1 MKIYT
6 KTGDAGTTG
15 LFGGPRVA
23 KNDPRI
29 CSYGSVDELNAVI
42 GLARAYQPPR
52 VLDEMLAVIQHQ
64 LFSIGAELATPDP
77 EKHGLKW
84 SGDLYVNQM
93 EGWIDQLDKDL
104 TPLKNFILPG
114 GSQQAAQLHIAR
126 TVCRRTEREIV
137 SFNNS
142 GRVSDASHI
151 VVFLN
156 RLSDLLFVMA
166 RFANLQQ
173 GVPDVVW
180 ESKPK

>member
-23 KNDPRI
+23 KDDPRI
-29 CSYGSVDELNAVI
+29 CSYGSIDELNAVL
-42 GLARAYQPPR
+42 GLARGQS
-52 VLDEMLAVIQHQ
+52 LDTKLDSMLAVVQHQ

-84 SGDLYVNQM
+84 QGEPYVKTM
-93 EGWIDQLDKDL
+93 ESWIDELDQEL
-104 TPLKNFILPG
+104 EPLQSFILPG
-114 GSQQAAQLHIAR
+114 GSLQAAQLHVAR

-137 SFNNS
+137 HFNNS

-166 RFANLQQ
+166 RYANHKL
-173 GVPDVVW
+173 GVQDVRW
-180 ESKPK
+180 ESPRK